1 MMRYMKQNS
10 LGYAS
15 KCRLYG
21 SIQQIFAPCATT
33 DAGPAPQEASGALAK
48 PLLANSAY
56 QVRII
61 RQAASLPSDWDDLLA
76 GYQMPMSQA
85 YLATLEQSA
94 PADLGFAYLLFYRAG
109 QAVGLASFQ
118 LMEFR
123 AGQHLQALQQS
134 APAPWGRRAWQVL
147 KRGLASR
154 LRAKLIIC
162 GAAQFTGP
170 YGFAFDERQVSP
182 SRQAS
187 LLDEGIG
194 LLAQQLSEQ
203 GWQPDGVLIK
213 DFDQRQLDA
222 LQPRLAAQ
230 GYATCA
236 FQPNMVLPLRPEW
249 TSFGD
254 YLAAMSSKYR
264 VRARRAFKKAA
275 QIACVELD
283 EENIQRHL
291 PQLHELYESVAA
303 SSEFNLIN
311 LPADY
316 FLRLKKALPD
326 EFRLFAYFREQ
337 TLIGFFTTLR
347 NGADLEAHF
356 MGFQPAENRE
366 RQLYLNMLYEIVRL
380 AIEEEKASKISFA
393 RTAME
398 IKSSVGA
405 VPEQAYCGIRHFS
418 RSYNRIIPLLV
429 DYLAPSSEWRQR
441 RPFG

>member
-15 KCRLYG
+15 KCRFYG
-21 SIQQIFAPCATT
+21 SIQQLFAPCAST
-33 DAGPAPQEASGALAK
+33 DAGPAPQEAGAALAK

-61 RQAASLPSDWDDLLA
+61 RQAASLPSDWDRLL
-76 GYQMPMSQA
+76 GDRQLPMSQA
-85 YLATLEQSA
+85 YLVALEQGA
-94 PADLGFAYLLFYRAG
+94 PADLGFAYLLFYREG

-118 LMEFR
+118 LMEFQ
-123 AGQHLQALQQS
+123 AGQHLQALQQ
-134 APAPWGRRAWQVL
+134 PATGDWVRRAWQVL
-147 KRGLASR
+147 KRGLANR

-170 YGFAFDERQVSP
+170 YGFAFDERRVPP

-194 LLAQQLSEQ
+194 LLAERLAAQ
-203 GWQPDGVLIK
+203 GWQPDGVLVK

-222 LQPRLAAQ
+222 LQPALAAQ

-249 TSFGD
+249 TSFED

-275 QIACVELD
+275 QVACVELD
-283 EENIQRHL
+283 EENIRRHL
-291 PQLHELYESVAA
+291 PQLHELYASVAA
-303 SSEFNLIN
+303 SSEFNLID
-311 LPADY
+311 LPTDY
-316 FLRLKKALPD
+316 FLRLKNALPD

-347 NGADLEAHF
+347 NGTELEAHF
-356 MGFQPAENRE
+356 MGFQAAENRE

-380 AIEEEKASKISFA
+380 AIEEEKASKVSFA

-418 RSYNRIIPLLV
+418 RPVNRIVPLLV
-429 DYLAPSSEWRQR
+429 DYLAPPSDWRQR